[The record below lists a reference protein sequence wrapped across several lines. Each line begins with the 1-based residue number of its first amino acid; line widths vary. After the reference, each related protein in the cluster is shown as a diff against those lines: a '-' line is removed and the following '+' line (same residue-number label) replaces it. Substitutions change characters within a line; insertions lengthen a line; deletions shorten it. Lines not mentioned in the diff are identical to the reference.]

1 MKLKKERGK
10 MNDRKE
16 GKAKNEKGNDNNG
29 NVERQRE
36 REVRKAKVNN

>member
-1 MKLKKERGK
+1 

-16 GKAKNEKGNDNNG
+16 GRAKNEKGNNNNG

-36 REVRKAKVNN
+36 REKFEKLK